1 MKQTV
6 LKTTV
11 AVLGAG
17 LVSYLGTLAVP
28 MLVLLGVMLLDYITG
43 MIKAYVRA
51 ELNSKFGIK
60 GILKKLCYMVM
71 VAVGAAVDYLLR
83 SAAIGAGI
91 TLDVKLFFGMLVT
104 VWLTINELISILENL
119 AAIGVPG
126 FPRLQRILKRLR
138 HTVADD
144 ESGASDE
151 KKE

>member
-1 MKQTV
+1 MKPTMLKAAFTV
-6 LKTTV
+6 
-11 AVLGAG
+11 VLAG
-17 LVSYLGTLAVP
+17 LSSYFGMLTQPL
-28 MLVLLGVMLLDYITG
+28 LVLFFAMVLDYLTG
-43 MIKAYVRA
+43 MTKAYIFSQLRSRIGV
-51 ELNSKFGIK
+51 K

-83 SAAIGAGI
+83 GAVIGVGI

-138 HTVADD
+138 RTVAD

>member
-1 MKQTV
+1 MPRDKALCMSQYAGKEGKGLMKQTV

-43 MIKAYVRA
+43 MIKAYIRA

-71 VAVGAAVDYLLR
+71 VAVGCGGGLSFARCSHRGRHHARCKAVFSACSSPCGLR
-83 SAAIGAGI
+83 STSSFPSWKSCAIGRAG
-91 TLDVKLFFGMLVT
+91 
-104 VWLTINELISILENL
+104 
-119 AAIGVPG
+119 G
-126 FPRLQRILKRLR
+126 FR
-138 HTVADD
+138 VCSAF
-144 ESGASDE
+144 
-151 KKE
+151 